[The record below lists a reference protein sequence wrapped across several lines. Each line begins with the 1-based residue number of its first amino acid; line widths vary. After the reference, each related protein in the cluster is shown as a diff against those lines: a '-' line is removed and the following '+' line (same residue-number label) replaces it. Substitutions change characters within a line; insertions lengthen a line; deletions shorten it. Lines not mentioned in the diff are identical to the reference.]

1 MTATATHN
9 PALIADHAFAATKD
23 LPCYDAE
30 DRFAAMLEHINESR
44 PELDDDT
51 QAAVIAACREKA
63 GLVCRPAI
71 N

>member
-1 MTATATHN
+1 MTATEAPN
-9 PALIADHAFAATKD
+9 PTLIAEYAFAATKE
-23 LPCYDAE
+23 LPCFDAA
-30 DRFAAMLEHINESR
+30 DRFQAMLEHITEKN

-51 QAAVIAACREKA
+51 QAAVIRACREKA